1 MAGSDAMNVQSLAV
15 PADPFA
21 SVLSAAVQR
30 EAAELAES
38 GFARAFR
45 LSTLESAAA
54 RAAGLAS
61 LQEELERWVN
71 GVAEDPEDESLRALR
86 LAMLLSGL
94 DQWGLAWSQAFGL
107 VSIAGLSELVGAL
120 RHQLDPRAEALLLQ
134 RYGEIDAAEENLID
148 FKLGVRRGI
157 HLALWHA
164 AIACESQ
171 EEANNLVGCLGGL
184 MLGLTRAMPQ
194 LGWRLLA
201 DTLAFIQ
208 IRCLGGGLAV
218 EGVGQQATQALL
230 GALDQALA
238 PDIRAQVMSHA
249 AQAVLAWQHEQ
260 RARTQLH

>member
-1 MAGSDAMNVQSLAV
+1 MSEQSSTV
-15 PADPFA
+15 PADPLGA
-21 SVLSAAVQR
+21 EICTAEQR
-30 EAAELAES
+30 EAAQLAET

-45 LSTLESAAA
+45 LSTIESASD

-61 LQEELERWVN
+61 LQDELERWVN
-71 GVAEDPEDESLRALR
+71 VVEDESVRALR

-134 RYGEIDAAEENLID
+134 RYGEIDATEENLID
-148 FKLGVRRGI
+148 FKLGVRRSI

-164 AIACESQ
+164 AIACETVD
-171 EEANNLVGCLGGL
+171 EANSLVTCLGGL
-184 MLGLTRAMPQ
+184 MLGLTQVMPR

-230 GALDQALA
+230 GALEQALE
-238 PDIRAQVMSHA
+238 PSVRRQVMSHA